1 MIAILGPSGSGK
13 TSLLNVLSQRES
25 LSAGSKTIGELK
37 LNGKLMKKGDF
48 GKMGAFVQQDDILY
62 EVMTPYE
69 LFEFAYKIRS
79 GKEGIEV
86 HNRVEVVLDKLGLNL
101 CKNTII
107 GGWLKRGISGGERK
121 RASIG
126 YEIITNPALL
136 LLDEPTSGLDA
147 STALR
152 IIRIL
157 RSEAN
162 RGVSVLA
169 TIHQPSA
176 AILSCFDRVILLSE
190 GYTIFNGPPSEVT
203 QFYKPFGLNMPKFCN
218 PADKLSMIASV
229 PFKALNIGTKTTDIA

>member
-13 TSLLNVLSQRES
+13 TSLLNVLSQRED
-25 LSAGSKTIGELK
+25 LSEGSQTLGELK
-37 LNGKLMKKGDF
+37 LNGKVMQKGDF
-48 GKMGAFVQQDDILY
+48 GKMGAFVQQDDILS

-79 GKEGIEV
+79 GKEGPEV
-86 HNRVEVVLDKLGLNL
+86 HERVELVLERLGLNL

-107 GGWLKRGISGGERK
+107 GGWLTRGISGGERK

-152 IIRIL
+152 IIKLL
-157 RSEAN
+157 RKEAS

-169 TIHQPSA
+169 TIH
-176 AILSCFDRVILLSE
+176 
-190 GYTIFNGPPSEVT
+190 
-203 QFYKPFGLNMPKFCN
+203 
-218 PADKLSMIASV
+218 
-229 PFKALNIGTKTTDIA
+229 